1 MSHPTLFRRAQA
13 SLIGTLLCLA
23 GHAMAA
29 EPATPPATPAAA
41 HEAYYFAQ
49 YDRALVLYE
58 QLAAHG
64 DAEAAERAGYML
76 LHGPSSYGP
85 RVQRDVVRATALLE
99 QAARAGRPHANFLL
113 VMMDGTD

>member
-1 MSHPTLFRRAQA
+1 MPHPMLARHARST
-13 SLIGTLLCLA
+13 LIGTLLFMA

-29 EPATPPATPAAA
+29 EPAPPAATPAAA

-49 YDRALVLYE
+49 YDRALRLYE
-58 QLAAHG
+58 QLAAQG
-64 DAEAAERAGYML
+64 SAEAAERAGYML
-76 LHGPSSYGP
+76 LQGSSAYGP
-85 RVQRDVVRATALLE
+85 RVQRDTVRATALLE